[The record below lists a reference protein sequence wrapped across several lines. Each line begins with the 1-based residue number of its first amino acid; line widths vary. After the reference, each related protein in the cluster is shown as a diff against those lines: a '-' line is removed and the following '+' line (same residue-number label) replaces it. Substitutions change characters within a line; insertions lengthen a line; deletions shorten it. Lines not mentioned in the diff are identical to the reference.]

1 MHTSYGVVWRRG
13 AADLAT
19 GKLELLPRALRLEGM
34 SGSLPAACEI
44 PYESL
49 GVVRVGRDP
58 SERIHGRPSLVI
70 ERRDG
75 EPVAIASVAQ
85 EGVVGEL
92 AQRLAALRPG
102 RRTTVVLPLADGS
115 APAVRELLDAGP
127 PFDPDELGL
136 VRHEVFLTP
145 AEAIFVF
152 EVKPGAGPL
161 EQLLAEPELW
171 RGAVAWEPHI
181 AGPPRIAED
190 VYSWVRPQAAI
201 DPSLLPPGLRSG
213 NGSTGD

>member
-1 MHTSYGVVWRRG
+1 MNASYGVVWRRG
-13 AADLAT
+13 VTDLAT

-34 SGSLPAACEI
+34 SGSDPATCEI
-44 PYESL
+44 PYENL
-49 GVVRVGRDP
+49 GVVRVGRDA

-70 ERRDG
+70 ERRHG
-75 EPVAIASVAQ
+75 EPIAISSVAQ
-85 EGVVGEL
+85 EGVIGEL

-102 RRTTVVLPLADGS
+102 RRTTVVLPLQPGS
-115 APAVRELLDAGP
+115 GPEVRELLAAGP
-127 PFDPDELGL
+127 PFDPDELEL

-145 AEAIFVF
+145 DEAIFVF
-152 EVKPGAGPL
+152 ESRHGAGPL

-171 RGAVAWEPHI
+171 QGAAAWAPYI

-190 VYSWVRPQAAI
+190 AYSWANPSPGF
-201 DPSLLPPGLRSG
+201 DPSLLPPGMR